1 MIKRILILSTAS
13 LLLATSL
20 ALAQG
25 FPARHVTMV
34 VPFAP
39 AGPSDVVARL
49 LSEAMR
55 SALGQPVVVENAA
68 GAGGSI
74 GMGRVARA
82 APDGYTVGLG
92 AWNTGVVNG
101 AMYNLSYDVVND
113 FEPVILL
120 PATPLFIGTKA
131 AVPAKDLRELV
142 AWLKVNQDH
151 ASIGTSGI
159 GTSPHVAAVMF
170 QNLAGSNAQI
180 VHYKG
185 GAPALQDLLG
195 GQIDIV
201 INQTTLF
208 LPHLAAG
215 KVKVFAVLD
224 KNRLAQAPD
233 VPTVDEAGM
242 PGFYLSSWNG
252 LWAPKGT
259 PRDVVAKLNAA
270 VVAALNNPELRRKF
284 SDLGQVIPPP
294 EQLTSAFFGSYHK
307 AEYDK
312 WLPVIK
318 AAGIKPQ

>member
-1 MIKRILILSTAS
+1 MIKRILILFSAL
-13 LLLATSL
+13 LLLASSL
-20 ALAQG
+20 AMAQG
-25 FPARHVTMV
+25 FPSRHVTMV

-39 AGPSDVVARL
+39 GGPSDVVARL
-49 LSEAMR
+49 LSDAMR
-55 SALGQPVVVENAA
+55 TALGQPVVVENVA

-101 AMYNLSYDVVND
+101 AMYNLNYDVLND

-142 AWLKVNQDH
+142 TWLKANQDR

-170 QNLAGSNAQI
+170 QNLVGSNAQI

-185 GAPALQDLLG
+185 GAPALQDLVG

-208 LPHLAAG
+208 LPHLAGG
-215 KVKVFAVLD
+215 KVKVLAVLD

-233 VPTVDEAGM
+233 VPTVDETGM

-259 PRDVVAKLNAA
+259 PRDVIAKLNAA
-270 VVAALNNPELRRKF
+270 VVSALNNPELRKKF

-294 EQLTSAFFGSYHK
+294 EQLTPAFFGAYHK